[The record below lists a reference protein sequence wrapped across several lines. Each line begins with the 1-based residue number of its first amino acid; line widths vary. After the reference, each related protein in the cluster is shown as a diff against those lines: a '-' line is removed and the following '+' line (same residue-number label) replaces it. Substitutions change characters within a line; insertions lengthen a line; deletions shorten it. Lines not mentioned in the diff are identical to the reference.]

1 MRNGNQIF
9 DILGIEP
16 TSDKRLIKKAYA
28 QKVKECHPEE
38 SPEEWQQLHEAYEA
52 ALKYAKGGRGAYYV
66 PVNTFVEQAQEQRE
80 QEQREWNDESV
91 RKEDELK
98 NLFQEIDAQ
107 NVEKKLQLK
116 EEYSQEI
123 AKLENCS
130 RVTAFWRWKAFFSH
144 SDFLCYIR
152 ENEFW
157 KMLAEVLERLSLNGL
172 IINYILRK
180 LDGLEEYV
188 AANTNPEITGKFW
201 QVKNICKEKK
211 KYLTLFGAKIR
222 KQKFINI
229 AAIIIFIVM
238 PWGIIWQMEQ
248 SDKINVKEELVEYLD
263 EKYGAGIYQSEDF
276 YITEIEISSI
286 YDGKDKSHAYCAKV
300 KGDNEKEVCI
310 WSYKEKGIKKP
321 EVLCFDNF
329 QQKEIEADLQ
339 EELVK
344 AIGAGQGM
352 VYLSAAEPDY
362 VQVRYRGQEAVYNT
376 LYEGNLEQFF
386 EKESAVRREWM
397 GKDNSNNF
405 DVLGNLRQRN
415 NINGRCAFW
424 FPDKEVADIQQ
435 RLENPQCSYN
445 ENFCQAIKAI
455 EQNYGIQVLAA
466 ALPQSYYE
474 ALEQELEKGEY
485 DEKKI
490 MKRAGLEQ
498 AEEAPAEIP
507 FVTMW
512 YMAEEP
518 DITSMME
525 TTSYESMLPPEVMQ
539 QVEEATGV
547 EEVQETECEELH
559 TIEAQKLEDG
569 IYLMDAQEDGGFHR
583 QRSVKHKENE
593 ISITCSNEYPSYMLI
608 LDMEK
613 LGIKEDNYYVQYQH
627 GEEAVNKCNEY
638 SYVNVANRANN
649 VWQGEGF
656 LFIGCNPS
664 QRIGTSTYTVVL
676 EAYQEE

>member
-66 PVNTFVEQAQEQRE
+66 PVNTFVEQAQEQKT
-80 QEQREWNDESV
+80 QEQREWNDESL

-130 RVTAFWRWKAFFSH
+130 RVTAFWQWKAFFSH
-144 SDFLCYIR
+144 PDFLCYIG
-152 ENEFW
+152 ESEFW
-157 KMLAEVLERLSLNGL
+157 KMLAEVLDRLSLNGL

-263 EKYGAGIYQSEDF
+263 EKYGAGIYQGEDF

-344 AIGAGQGM
+344 AIGAEQGM

-376 LYEGNLEQFF
+376 LYEGTLEQFF

-474 ALEQELEKGEY
+474 ALEQELEKG
-485 DEKKI
+485 DMMRKK
-490 MKRAGLEQ
+490 L
-498 AEEAPAEIP
+498 
-507 FVTMW
+507 
-512 YMAEEP
+512 
-518 DITSMME
+518 
-525 TTSYESMLPPEVMQ
+525 
-539 QVEEATGV
+539 
-547 EEVQETECEELH
+547 
-559 TIEAQKLEDG
+559 
-569 IYLMDAQEDGGFHR
+569 
-583 QRSVKHKENE
+583 
-593 ISITCSNEYPSYMLI
+593 
-608 LDMEK
+608 
-613 LGIKEDNYYVQYQH
+613 
-627 GEEAVNKCNEY
+627 
-638 SYVNVANRANN
+638 
-649 VWQGEGF
+649 
-656 LFIGCNPS
+656 
-664 QRIGTSTYTVVL
+664 
-676 EAYQEE
+676 